1 MDALIILL
9 FIIKYNTNKVINAII
24 VSAFPLVDIL
34 MIKGLKSHIYWILIE
49 IYLLS
54 NFYKILFIKTEQPIS
69 DKENNILPKQ
79 SKNLNLLLK
88 KCNYY

>member
-34 MIKGLKSHIYWILIE
+34 MIKGLKSHIY
-49 IYLLS
+49 
-54 NFYKILFIKTEQPIS
+54 
-69 DKENNILPKQ
+69 
-79 SKNLNLLLK
+79 
-88 KCNYY
+88 